1 MEVVNDL
8 LNYDN
13 IKIVQNSDW
22 FSFSLDSV
30 LLANFVHVNNKMR
43 IMDFCCG
50 NAPIPLILSTK
61 TNSKI
66 TGVEIQKEVFSLAIK
81 SVRLNNKEKQIEI
94 IRSDAN
100 KVIINEDVK
109 NLHNIYET
117 DSFDL
122 ITCNPPY
129 FKYKN
134 SSNINNNNTKALA
147 RHELSLTLEDVF
159 KTAKKILKNNGKLA
173 MVHRTERLIDI
184 ICLMRKYNLEPK
196 RIRIIQPFSNSNSNL
211 VLIEASKN
219 GNAGLKIESNL
230 IVHDENNNY
239 TEEVLE
245 IFNNN

>member
-81 SVRLNNKEKQIEI
+81 SVRLNNKEKQIE
-94 IRSDAN
+94 
-100 KVIINEDVK
+100 IINEDVK

-196 RIRIIQPFSNSNSNL
+196 RIRFIQPFSNSNSNL

-239 TEEVLE
+239 TKEVLE
-245 IFNNN
+245 MFNNKK

>member
-81 SVRLNNKEKQIEI
+81 SVRLNNKEKQIE
-94 IRSDAN
+94 
-100 KVIINEDVK
+100 IINEDVK

-196 RIRIIQPFSNSNSNL
+196 RIRFIQPFSNSNSNL

-239 TEEVLE
+239 TKEVLE

>member
-1 MEVVNDL
+1 MTMEVVNDL

-30 LLANFVHVNNKMR
+30 LLANFVHVNNKMM

-81 SVRLNNKEKQIEI
+81 SVRLNNKEKQIE
-94 IRSDAN
+94 
-100 KVIINEDVK
+100 IINEDVK

>member
-30 LLANFVHVNNKMR
+30 LLANFVHVNNKMM

-81 SVRLNNKEKQIEI
+81 SVRLNNKEKQIE
-94 IRSDAN
+94 
-100 KVIINEDVK
+100 IINEDVK

-159 KTAKKILKNNGKLA
+159 KTAKKILKNDGKLA

-196 RIRIIQPFSNSNSNL
+196 RIRFIQPFSNSNSNL

-239 TEEVLE
+239 TKEVLE

>member
-94 IRSDAN
+94 I
-100 KVIINEDVK
+100 NEDIK

-147 RHELSLTLEDVF
+147 RHELSLALEDVF

-196 RIRIIQPFSNSNSNL
+196 RIRFIQPFSNSNSNL

-245 IFNNN
+245 MFNNKK

>member
-94 IRSDAN
+94 I
-100 KVIINEDVK
+100 NEDVK

-159 KTAKKILKNNGKLA
+159 KTAKKILKNNGKLVI
-173 MVHRTERLIDI
+173 VHRTERLIDI

-196 RIRIIQPFSNSNSNL
+196 RIRFIQPFSNSNSNL

-245 IFNNN
+245 MFNNKK

>member
-1 MEVVNDL
+1 MEVVKDL
-8 LNYDN
+8 LNYDS

-94 IRSDAN
+94 I
-100 KVIINEDVK
+100 NEDVK

-147 RHELSLTLEDVF
+147 RHELSLALEDVF
-159 KTAKKILKNNGKLA
+159 KTAKKILKNNGKLVI
-173 MVHRTERLIDI
+173 VHRTERLIDI

-196 RIRIIQPFSNSNSNL
+196 RIRFIQPFSNSNSNL

-245 IFNNN
+245 MFNNKK

>member
-94 IRSDAN
+94 I
-100 KVIINEDVK
+100 NEDIK

-196 RIRIIQPFSNSNSNL
+196 RIRFIQPFSNSNSNL

-230 IVHDENNNY
+230 IVHDDNNNY

>member
-94 IRSDAN
+94 I
-100 KVIINEDVK
+100 NEDVK

-147 RHELSLTLEDVF
+147 RHELSLALEDVF
-159 KTAKKILKNNGKLA
+159 KTAKKILKNNGKLVI
-173 MVHRTERLIDI
+173 VHRTERLIDI

-196 RIRIIQPFSNSNSNL
+196 RIRFIQPFSNSNSNL

-245 IFNNN
+245 MFNNKK

>member
-94 IRSDAN
+94 I
-100 KVIINEDVK
+100 NEDVK

-147 RHELSLTLEDVF
+147 RHELTLTLEDVF

>member
-30 LLANFVHVNNKMR
+30 LLANFVHVNNKMM

-81 SVRLNNKEKQIEI
+81 GVRLNNKEKQIE
-94 IRSDAN
+94 
-100 KVIINEDVK
+100 IINEDVK

-196 RIRIIQPFSNSNSNL
+196 RIRFIQPFSNSNSNL

-230 IVHDENNNY
+230 IVHDENNTY

>member
-81 SVRLNNKEKQIEI
+81 SVRLNNKEKQIE
-94 IRSDAN
+94 
-100 KVIINEDVK
+100 IINEDVK

-196 RIRIIQPFSNSNSNL
+196 RIRFIQPFSNSNSNL

-219 GNAGLKIESNL
+219 GNAGIKIESNL
-230 IVHDENNNY
+230 IVHDDNNNY

>member
-1 MEVVNDL
+1 MEVINDL

-81 SVRLNNKEKQIEI
+81 SVRLNNKEKQIE
-94 IRSDAN
+94 
-100 KVIINEDVK
+100 IINEDVK

-196 RIRIIQPFSNSNSNL
+196 RIRFIQPFSNSNSNL

-239 TEEVLE
+239 TKEVLE
-245 IFNNN
+245 MFNNKK

>member
-94 IRSDAN
+94 I
-100 KVIINEDVK
+100 NENVK

-196 RIRIIQPFSNSNSNL
+196 RIRFIQPFSNSNSNL

-239 TEEVLE
+239 TKEVLE
-245 IFNNN
+245 MFNNKK

>member
-43 IMDFCCG
+43 IMDFCCC

-94 IRSDAN
+94 I
-100 KVIINEDVK
+100 NEDIK

-147 RHELSLTLEDVF
+147 RHELSLALEDVF
-159 KTAKKILKNNGKLA
+159 KTAKKILKNNGKLVI
-173 MVHRTERLIDI
+173 VHRTERLIDI
-184 ICLMRKYNLEPK
+184 I
-196 RIRIIQPFSNSNSNL
+196 F
-211 VLIEASKN
+211 
-219 GNAGLKIESNL
+219 KI
-230 IVHDENNNY
+230 
-239 TEEVLE
+239 
-245 IFNNN
+245 

>member
-94 IRSDAN
+94 I
-100 KVIINEDVK
+100 NEDVK

-184 ICLMRKYNLEPK
+184 ICFMRKYNLEPK

-245 IFNNN
+245 MFNNN

>member
-94 IRSDAN
+94 IN
-100 KVIINEDVK
+100 GDVK

-184 ICLMRKYNLEPK
+184 ICLMRKC
-196 RIRIIQPFSNSNSNL
+196 
-211 VLIEASKN
+211 
-219 GNAGLKIESNL
+219 NL

>member
-30 LLANFVHVNNKMR
+30 LLANFVHVNNKMM

-81 SVRLNNKEKQIEI
+81 GVRLNNKEKQIE
-94 IRSDAN
+94 
-100 KVIINEDVK
+100 IINEDVK

-196 RIRIIQPFSNSNSNL
+196 RIRFIQPFSNSNSNL

>member
-81 SVRLNNKEKQIEI
+81 SVRLNNKEKQIE
-94 IRSDAN
+94 
-100 KVIINEDVK
+100 IINEDVK

-196 RIRIIQPFSNSNSNL
+196 RIRFIQPFSNSNSNL

-245 IFNNN
+245 MFNNKK

>member
-94 IRSDAN
+94 I
-100 KVIINEDVK
+100 NEDVK
-109 NLHNIYET
+109 NLYNIYET

-159 KTAKKILKNNGKLA
+159 KTAKKILKNDGKLA

-196 RIRIIQPFSNSNSNL
+196 RIRFIQPFSNSNSNL

-239 TEEVLE
+239 TKEVLE

>member
-81 SVRLNNKEKQIEI
+81 SIRLNNKEKQIE
-94 IRSDAN
+94 
-100 KVIINEDVK
+100 IINEDVK

>member
-81 SVRLNNKEKQIEI
+81 CVRLNNKEKQIE
-94 IRSDAN
+94 
-100 KVIINEDVK
+100 IINEDVK

>member
-81 SVRLNNKEKQIEI
+81 SVRLNNKEKQIE
-94 IRSDAN
+94 
-100 KVIINEDVK
+100 IINEDVK

-196 RIRIIQPFSNSNSNL
+196 RIRFIQPFSNSNSNL

>member
-94 IRSDAN
+94 I
-100 KVIINEDVK
+100 NEDVK

-159 KTAKKILKNNGKLA
+159 KTAKKILKNDGKLA

-196 RIRIIQPFSNSNSNL
+196 RIRFIQPFSNSNSNL

-239 TEEVLE
+239 TKEVLE

>member
-94 IRSDAN
+94 IN
-100 KVIINEDVK
+100 GDVK

-196 RIRIIQPFSNSNSNL
+196 RIRFIQPFSNSNSNL

>member
-94 IRSDAN
+94 I
-100 KVIINEDVK
+100 NEDVK

-159 KTAKKILKNNGKLA
+159 KTAKKILKNDGKLA

-196 RIRIIQPFSNSNSNL
+196 RIRFIQPFFNSNSNL

>member
-94 IRSDAN
+94 IN
-100 KVIINEDVK
+100 GDVK

-196 RIRIIQPFSNSNSNL
+196 RIRFIQPFSNSNSNL

-239 TEEVLE
+239 TKEVLE
-245 IFNNN
+245 MFNNKK

>member
-81 SVRLNNKEKQIEI
+81 SVRLNNKEKQIE
-94 IRSDAN
+94 
-100 KVIINEDVK
+100 IINEDVK

>member
-94 IRSDAN
+94 I
-100 KVIINEDVK
+100 NEDVK

-129 FKYKN
+129 FKYQE

-196 RIRIIQPFSNSNSNL
+196 RIRFIQPFSNSNSNL

>member
-1 MEVVNDL
+1 MEVVNNL
-8 LNYDN
+8 LNYED
-13 IKIVQNSDW
+13 IKIVQNSNW

-30 LLANFVHVNNKMR
+30 LLSNFAHVNNKMK

-61 TNSKI
+61 TKAQI
-66 TGVEIQKEVFSLAIK
+66 TGVELQKEVFLLANKSIK
-81 SVRLNNKEKQIEI
+81 LNNKEKQI
-94 IRSDAN
+94 
-100 KVIINEDVK
+100 KIINEDVK
-109 NLHNIYET
+109 ELNNIYET

-134 SSNINNNNTKALA
+134 KSNINPNNTKALA

-159 KTAKKILKNNGKLA
+159 KAAKKLLKNNGKLV

-196 RIRIIQPFSNSNSNL
+196 RIKFIQSFSDSNSNL
-211 VLIEASKN
+211 FLIEASKN

-230 IVHDENNNY
+230 IVHDKNNDY
-239 TEEVLE
+239 TDE
-245 IFNNN
+245 IKKMFNSKN

>member
-30 LLANFVHVNNKMR
+30 LLANFVHVNNKMM

-81 SVRLNNKEKQIEI
+81 SVRLNNKEKQIE
-94 IRSDAN
+94 
-100 KVIINEDVK
+100 IINEDVK

>member
-1 MEVVNDL
+1 
-8 LNYDN
+8 
-13 IKIVQNSDW
+13 
-22 FSFSLDSV
+22 
-30 LLANFVHVNNKMR
+30 
-43 IMDFCCG
+43 MDFCCG

-94 IRSDAN
+94 I
-100 KVIINEDVK
+100 NEDIK

-147 RHELSLTLEDVF
+147 RHELSLALEDVF
-159 KTAKKILKNNGKLA
+159 KTAKKILKNNGKL
-173 MVHRTERLIDI
+173 VIVNRTERLIDI

-196 RIRIIQPFSNSNSNL
+196 RIRFIQPFSNSNSNL

-245 IFNNN
+245 MFNNKK

>member
-94 IRSDAN
+94 I
-100 KVIINEDVK
+100 NEDVK

-184 ICLMRKYNLEPK
+184 IFLMRKYNLEPK
-196 RIRIIQPFSNSNSNL
+196 RIRFIQPFSNSNSNL

>member
-30 LLANFVHVNNKMR
+30 LLANFVHVNNKMK

-61 TNSKI
+61 TNSTI
-66 TGVEIQKEVFSLAIK
+66 TGVEIQKEVFYLAVK
-81 SVRLNNKEKQIEI
+81 SVRLNNKEKQIE
-94 IRSDAN
+94 
-100 KVIINEDVK
+100 IINEDVK

-196 RIRIIQPFSNSNSNL
+196 RIRFIQPFSNSNSNL

-239 TEEVLE
+239 TKEVLE

>member
-8 LNYDN
+8 LNYDK

-81 SVRLNNKEKQIEI
+81 SVRLNNKEKQIE
-94 IRSDAN
+94 
-100 KVIINEDVK
+100 IINEDVK

-184 ICLMRKYNLEPK
+184 IYLMRKYNLEPK

-245 IFNNN
+245 MFNNN

>member
-13 IKIVQNSDW
+13 IKIVQNLDW

-81 SVRLNNKEKQIEI
+81 SVRLNNKEKQIE
-94 IRSDAN
+94 
-100 KVIINEDVK
+100 IINEDVK

-196 RIRIIQPFSNSNSNL
+196 RIRFIQPFSNSNSNL